1 MEARE
6 TAVSLQGQLL
16 NEDTIKAAAEMATQN
31 EIEPTSDVHATA
43 DYKRHLAKVLT
54 IRALQQAKEKVI
66 G

>member
-1 MEARE
+1 
-6 TAVSLQGQLL
+6 
-16 NEDTIKAAAEMATQN
+16 MATQN

-54 IRALQQAKEKVI
+54 IRALKQVKERIV